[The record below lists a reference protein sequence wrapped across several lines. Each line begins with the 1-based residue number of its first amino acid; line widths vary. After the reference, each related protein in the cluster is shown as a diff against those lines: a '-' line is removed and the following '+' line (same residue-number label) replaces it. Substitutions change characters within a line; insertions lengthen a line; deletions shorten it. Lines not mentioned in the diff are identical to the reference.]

1 MNIILKNVSIT
12 CVRNS
17 TDTLLITP
25 KNITM
30 GIWPFKG
37 NHVFKTEVPKGHAE
51 SWLVKNFEEE
61 ILKVTKIVE
70 DK

>member
-1 MNIILKNVSIT
+1 MNIILKDVSIT
-12 CVRNS
+12 CVRCS

-25 KNITM
+25 KNVTM

-37 NHVFKTEVPKGHAE
+37 DHVFKTEVPKGHAE
-51 SWLVKNFEEE
+51 AWLVENFGEEV
-61 ILKVTKIVE
+61 LKVIKIVE